1 MPRPIHF
8 ELPADDPER
17 AVRFYENVFGWKVQK
32 WDGPQEYWLITTGEA
47 PAPGIDG
54 AIMRRDE
61 VSQHVINTLDV
72 PDLDA
77 YIEKVTTSGGRVVVP
92 KMEIPGVGWFAY
104 AADPE
109 GNVFGMMQ
117 GNPGC

>member
-17 AVRFYENVFGWKVQK
+17 AISFYQDVFGWKVQK
-32 WDGPQEYWLITTGEA
+32 WDGPQEYWLVSTGEA

-54 AIMRRDE
+54 AIMRRHAE
-61 VSQHVINTLDV
+61 AQHLIHTLDV

-77 YIEKVTTSGGRVVVP
+77 YIEKVTTAGGRVVVP

-104 AADPE
+104 VADPE
-109 GNVFGMMQ
+109 GNVFGMIQ
-117 GNPGC
+117 SQPEC

>member
-32 WDGPQEYWLITTGEA
+32 WDGPQEHWLITTGEA

-54 AIMRRDE
+54 
-61 VSQHVINTLDV
+61 
-72 PDLDA
+72 
-77 YIEKVTTSGGRVVVP
+77 
-92 KMEIPGVGWFAY
+92 
-104 AADPE
+104 
-109 GNVFGMMQ
+109 
-117 GNPGC
+117 